1 MKIIKMEKSHVKE
14 SLLKNSIRLLIGGY
28 LYDTSISDDDD
39 EFDKLVSIPKILR
52 VIASDYENEVENLYK
67 QH

>member
-1 MKIIKMEKSHVKE
+1 MKIIKIEKSHVKE
-14 SLLKNSIRLLIGGY
+14 TLLKNSIRLLIGGY

-52 VIASDYENEVENLYK
+52 VIASDYENEVEDLYK